1 MNEREAQKCIRAADK
16 ISQELLQMK
25 GLELRQ
31 AKAGGALKGLA
42 SKGKQAGPSWG
53 KFSNGPMPLE
63 GAWTSCT

>member
-25 GLELRQ
+25 GFKLRH
-31 AKAGGALKGLA
+31 ATAGGALKGLA
-42 SKGKQAGPSWG
+42 SKGKQAGVSLAMAPL
-53 KFSNGPMPLE
+53 PLE